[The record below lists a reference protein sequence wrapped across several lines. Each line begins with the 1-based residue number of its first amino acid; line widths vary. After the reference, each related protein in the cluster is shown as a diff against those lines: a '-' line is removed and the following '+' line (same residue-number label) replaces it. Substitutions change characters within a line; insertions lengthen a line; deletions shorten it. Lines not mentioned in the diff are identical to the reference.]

1 MKAFLSITRSSPPF
15 FPFPCL
21 FSLSPRCFPL
31 LPLSIFLLVAGAIQS
46 EAKVFTVGGSG
57 LSPWGFGVKKWKPKG
72 VIHAGDTLVFK
83 WTGVPH
89 DVWIM
94 NSLDAYNNCNF
105 GAATKK
111 TGITS
116 AGKYKYKVPASA
128 KGTSILFSC
137 SVPGHCSLDNMKVA
151 VPIHA

>member
-1 MKAFLSITRSSPPF
+1 MARS
-15 FPFPCL
+15 L
-21 FSLSPRCFPL
+21 AAIALTTTALIVL
-31 LPLSIFLLVAGAIQS
+31 LCAIQS

-57 LSPWGFGVKKWKPKG
+57 LSPWGFGVKRWKPKG

-94 NSLDAYNNCNF
+94 NSMDAYNNCNF

-137 SVPGHCSLDNMKVA
+137 SVPSHCTVDNMKVA